1 MLSLVLKDYQNEYM
15 SKEWFKEIN
24 TRREITL
31 NMLKKDII
39 DTTEILENLANCYK
53 VEIRDFRE
61 FYQSL
66 FASIA
71 KFGTIKTEILGIV
84 NDRETRIEVIVWHD
98 MANLKDS
105 YAIEE
110 LTKLIRD
117 GHLIVVGFL
126 NQDKLV
132 DSIENLENA
141 RRLEDITITKALS
154 DISNLGLYSEFL
166 SSKIISA
173 ILSRNILKDLALY
186 AKEMNEY
193 CNNLDSSETLIRR

>member
-71 KFGTIKTEILGIV
+71 KFGTIKTEVLGIV

-105 YAIEE
+105 YTIEE
-110 LTKLIRD
+110 LVKLIRE

-126 NQDKLV
+126 NQDRLV

-154 DISNLGLYSEFL
+154 NISNLGLYSGIL
-166 SSKIISA
+166 SSKIIRA
-173 ILSRNILKDLALY
+173 ILSRDIRKDLVLY

>member
-39 DTTEILENLANCYK
+39 DTTGILENLANCYK
-53 VEIRDFRE
+53 VEIRDFGE

-71 KFGTIKTEILGIV
+71 KFGTIKTEVLGIV

-105 YAIEE
+105 YTIEE
-110 LTKLIRD
+110 LVKLIRE

-126 NQDKLV
+126 NQDRLV

-154 DISNLGLYSEFL
+154 DISNLGLYSGIL
-166 SSKIISA
+166 SSKIIRA
-173 ILSRNILKDLALY
+173 ILSRDIRKDLVLY